1 MFCGIFFVTRML
13 GYLYLDD
20 GKVEP
25 QDKFLKRMS
34 GVMRLY
40 AAILITPLR
49 RVYQNPSKIHPVG
62 LRESWRWLAASLNLG
77 KFVSFIF
84 LLLELLY

>member
-1 MFCGIFFVTRML
+1 ML
-13 GYLYLDD
+13 GYLYLQD

-40 AAILITPLR
+40 AAILITPPR
-49 RVYQNPSKIHPVG
+49 RAYQNSSKAHPIG

-77 KFVSFIF
+77 KFVTLQYLFSIIIKTIAVPVM
-84 LLLELLY
+84 